1 MENPYAPLKA
11 ALPEAVLS
19 PAARRER
26 AIVAVIFAVC
36 MLMSV
41 PGLVWYTNYLLS
53 IASSESVSADLASK
67 IEWTAGVLASLSF
80 LLAGGALLMRS
91 KYAIPLFLPMPAF
104 LVYGLFTS
112 FSRREVFWLCL
123 LLSFLG
129 YMIVLARRG
138 RLH

>member
-1 MENPYAPLKA
+1 MENPYAPSKA
-11 ALPEAVLS
+11 ALSEMALG

-26 AIVAVIFAVC
+26 AIVAVIFAIC

-41 PGLVWYTNYLLS
+41 PGLVFYTNSFLS

-91 KYAIPLFLPMPAF
+91 QYAIPLFLPMPAF